1 MMDAHTLYEEA
12 REVAARLAREAGQI
26 VRYYAG
32 RVTVREKGYNELV
45 TQADEEVQRFLIEQ
59 IHRRF
64 PEHAILAE
72 ENLSDV
78 QDGREGASFRWI
90 IDPIDGTTNFTHG
103 VPPYGISLALQHEGR
118 TVVGVV
124 YDVPHDELF
133 TAVRGGGLYVNGV
146 RARVSQTETLRE
158 ALITTGF
165 PYREVV
171 HLEEYLEAL
180 GRVIRATRGVRRPGA
195 ASVDLAWV
203 ACGRFDGFF
212 ETGLSPWDVAAGILL
227 VEEGGGRVTDFHG
240 RSDPIFARQMLA
252 TNGRIHEALC
262 ELVAPLHHVYA

>member
-1 MMDAHTLYEEA
+1 MEARSLYEEIRDIA
-12 REVAARLAREAGQI
+12 VRWMREAGQI

-32 RVTVREKGYNELV
+32 RVTVREKGHNELV
-45 TQADEEVQRFLIEQ
+45 TQADEEVQRFLAEQ
-59 IHRRF
+59 IRRHF

-72 ENLSDV
+72 EDLAETQ
-78 QDGREGASFRWI
+78 QDRTGAPFRWI

-103 VPPYGISLALQHEGR
+103 VPPYGISLALQHEGQ
-118 TVVGVV
+118 TVVGIV

-165 PYREVV
+165 PYREMA
-171 HLEEYLEAL
+171 HLDAYLEAL
-180 GRVIRATRGVRRPGA
+180 GRVIRATQGVRRPGA
-195 ASVDLAWV
+195 ASVDLAWI

-240 RSDPIFARQMLA
+240 RSNPIFARQLLA
-252 TNGRIHEALC
+252 TNGRLHERLC

>member
-1 MMDAHTLYEEA
+1 MMDAYTLYEEA

-59 IHRRF
+59 IHRHF

-72 ENLSDV
+72 ENLSDM